1 MRPAGRQ
8 HSVTIPITPVRTSS
22 DSHCS
27 HAPTPLAPAPFHTR
41 DAVSERDPIES
52 ESSVEISVSRLDIN
66 SDREVILSIAGF
78 ESPHV
83 AEPDER
89 TERQRHLAVAI
100 RQRIESR
107 LGGRVHDLAI
117 RVRGETIV
125 LEGRCATFYTK
136 QLAQH
141 AALGVL
147 EDEQL
152 ENAIIVTM

>member
-8 HSVTIPITPVRTSS
+8 RSVTIPITPVRTSS
-22 DSHCS
+22 DSLRIIATDML
-27 HAPTPLAPAPFHTR
+27 APTDSPETNGAAET
-41 DAVSERDPIES
+41 
-52 ESSVEISVSRLDIN
+52 
-66 SDREVILSIAGF
+66 EVILSPAGF
-78 ESPHV
+78 ETTHSVEAGH
-83 AEPDER
+83 R
-89 TERQRHLAVAI
+89 TERHRHLTVAI

-107 LGGRVHDLAI
+107 LGGRVQELAI
-117 RVRGETIV
+117 RIKDNTIV
-125 LEGRCATFYTK
+125 LEGHCATFYTK

>member
-8 HSVTIPITPVRTSS
+8 HSVTIPITPTRTSS
-22 DSHCS
+22 DSLRIAPATKLASDSDDAVTES
-27 HAPTPLAPAPFHTR
+27 HAAANGHVTNGHT
-41 DAVSERDPIES
+41 VNGH
-52 ESSVEISVSRLDIN
+52 L
-66 SDREVILSIAGF
+66 SDR
-78 ESPHV
+78 H
-83 AEPDER
+83 
-89 TERQRHLAVAI
+89 RHITVAI

-107 LGGRVHDLAI
+107 LGARVRDLAI
-117 RVRGETIV
+117 RIRGNTVI

-152 ENAIIVTM
+152 DNAIVVTM

>member
-8 HSVTIPITPVRTSS
+8 HSVTIPITPIRTSS
-22 DSHCS
+22 DSLRS
-27 HAPTPLAPAPFHTR
+27 PTPSQLARAASPPA
-41 DAVSERDPIES
+41 DAA
-52 ESSVEISVSRLDIN
+52 VE
-66 SDREVILSIAGF
+66 EVTLSPAGF
-78 ESPHV
+78 ETSHSV
-83 AEPDER
+83 DIDHR

-107 LGGRVHDLAI
+107 LGGRVRELAI

-125 LEGRCATFYTK
+125 LEGHCATFYTK

-147 EDEQL
+147 DAEQL
-152 ENAIIVTM
+152 ENAIVVTM